1 MREVATLSSMVPHA
15 SGRTLSIVM
24 VSVDKRAAASLR
36 EIVESLPGFEI
47 TSELYQW
54 DTSDSALVQDLMQ
67 RKPDVCVIDFDND
80 RNIAASRAEQ
90 IKSAIPTIA
99 VFALASDSSPERII
113 DAMRSGCSEYLLK
126 PPARERVV
134 EALLKYE
141 KKKREREAPVKR
153 GKVYTFIGVKGGT
166 GVTTLAT
173 NLAAMAAQS
182 GIKTL
187 LIDQHSDLG
196 DVSIYLSLGTHQ
208 YHFFELVHNVHR
220 LDSEL
225 LQGFIVKHASGLHVL
240 PAPDT
245 FGGSNKVSEAALES
259 TLDFLRE
266 EYELVLVDCA
276 PGLNAYN
283 IGAVDRADGV
293 FLVATPEL
301 PSIRNLVRYLEHLK
315 RFNCPK
321 EKTKIIINR
330 YDKRSAI
337 RDDQIEKTLR
347 TPISLLV
354 PNSYAE
360 IVSAI
365 NSGAPISFT
374 ARTELAETFRRWLG
388 TLVKKTEHAG
398 AAQEPTKRRFG
409 ILGL

>member
-1 MREVATLSSMVPHA
+1 MIPQA
-15 SGRTLSIVM
+15 SGRTLSIVT
-24 VSVDKRAAASLR
+24 VSVDKRAAAALR

-54 DTSDSALVQDLMQ
+54 ETSDSALVQDLLQ
-67 RKPDVCVIDFDND
+67 RNPDICVIDFDND
-80 RNIAASRAEQ
+80 RKVAASRAEQ
-90 IKSAIPTIA
+90 IKTAIPAIA
-99 VFALASDSSPERII
+99 VFALASDSNPERII

-134 EALLKYE
+134 ESLVKYE
-141 KKKREREAPVKR
+141 QKKKDRTAPVKK
-153 GKVYTFIGVKGGT
+153 GKVYSFVGVKGGT

-173 NLAAMAAQS
+173 NLATFAAQS

-187 LIDQHSDLG
+187 LIDQHPDLG
-196 DVSIYLSLGTHQ
+196 DVSVYLSLGVHQ

-225 LQGFIVKHASGLHVL
+225 LQGFIVKHSSGLHVL
-240 PAPDT
+240 PAPDS
-245 FGGSNKVSEAALES
+245 FGAGSKVSETALES

-283 IGAVDRADGV
+283 VGAIDRSDAV
-293 FLVATPEL
+293 FLVAAPEL
-301 PSIRNLVRYLEHLK
+301 PSIRNLVRYLEHLR

-321 EKTKIIINR
+321 EKTRVIINR
-330 YDKRSAI
+330 YDKRAAI
-337 RDDQIEKTLR
+337 REDQIEKTIR
-347 TPISLLV
+347 TPISFLV

-360 IVSAI
+360 VINAI
-365 NSGAPISFT
+365 NSGTPISIS
-374 ARTELAETFRRWLG
+374 ARTELAATFRRWID
-388 TLVKKTEHAG
+388 TLAEKAEQSG
-398 AAQEPTKRRFG
+398 AKQEAKRRFG

>member
-1 MREVATLSSMVPHA
+1 MATLSSSVHTG
-15 SGRTLSIVM
+15 GRTLSIVT
-24 VSVDKRAAASLR
+24 VSVDKRAAAALR

-80 RNIAASRAEQ
+80 RKIAASRSEQ
-90 IKSAIPTIA
+90 IKSALPNIA
-99 VFALASDSSPERII
+99 VFALASDSNPERII

-134 EALLKYE
+134 EALFKYE
-141 KKKREREAPVKR
+141 KKKRERDAPVKR
-153 GKVYTFIGVKGGT
+153 GKVYTVVGVKGGA

-173 NLAAMAAQS
+173 NVAAIAAQS

-196 DVSIYLSLGTHQ
+196 DVSVYLGLGGHQ
-208 YHFFELVHNVHR
+208 YHFFELVHNIHR

-225 LQGFIVKHASGLHVL
+225 LQGFVVKHASGLHVL
-240 PAPDT
+240 PAPDS
-245 FGGSNKVSEAALES
+245 FGAANKVSEAALES

-266 EYELVLVDCA
+266 EYDLVIVDCA
-276 PGLNAYN
+276 PGLNSYN
-283 IGAVDRADGV
+283 VGAVDRADGV

-315 RFNCPK
+315 RFNCSQ
-321 EKTKIIINR
+321 EKIRIIINR

-337 RDDQIEKTLR
+337 REDQIEKTLR
-347 TPISLLV
+347 RPISLLV

-360 IVSAI
+360 IVTAI
-365 NSGAPISFT
+365 NTGTPISST
-374 ARTELAETFRRWLG
+374 ARTELAETFRRWVDTLG
-388 TLVKKTEHAG
+388 AKAEHA
-398 AAQEPTKRRFG
+398 ASAQEPAKRRFG